1 MHRVIV
7 VGVDGSAGGFT
18 AVAEAAELAKRF
30 SADLIALSVE
40 EGLPKVP
47 TLMDEV
53 DEFKRKKDRYFAK
66 VAVEAKRIAG
76 EHGAKLSH
84 EIRIGDAAVQI
95 VRFIIEVDADL
106 VVLGYKGHSRL
117 AFVIGTTAQKVNAQ
131 SRASVLIVKPTKAS
145 EAIWGRHLQNPRPLR
160 SWDLSG
166 GRGR

>member
-7 VGVDGSAGGFT
+7 VGVDGSAGGYA
-18 AVAEAAELAKRF
+18 AVAEAAEIAKRF
-30 SADLIALSVE
+30 SAGLIALSVE
-40 EGLPKVP
+40 EGMPKVP

-66 VAVEAKRIAG
+66 VAIEAKRIAG

-84 EIRIGDAAVQI
+84 EIRIGDAALQI
-95 VRFIIEVDADL
+95 VRFIDEVDADL

-117 AFVIGTTAQKVNAQ
+117 AQFVIGTTAQKVNAQ

-145 EAIWGRHLQNPRPLR
+145 EAVWGGIFRIQDP
-160 SWDLSG
+160 
-166 GRGR
+166 

>member
-1 MHRVIV
+1 MAPANMHRVIV
-7 VGVDGSAGGFT
+7 VGVDGSAGGYP
-18 AVAEAAELAKRF
+18 AVAEAAEIAKRF
-30 SADLIALSVE
+30 NADLLALSVE
-40 EGLPKVP
+40 EGMPKVP

-53 DEFKRKKDRYFAK
+53 DEFKRKKDRYFAE
-66 VAVEAKRIAG
+66 VTIEAKRIAG

-117 AFVIGTTAQKVNAQ
+117 ALVIGTTAQKVNAQ

-145 EAIWGRHLQNPRPLR
+145 EAIR
-160 SWDLSG
+160 G
-166 GRGR
+166 GIFKIQDP